1 MTFRQQCRL
10 LGKTARRPVLSVPT
24 NQPCGV
30 GVKMPLDFSQDY
42 SALCRTN
49 QALPHPSRIRSDY
62 CQSASPGQ
70 CRQRS
75 LTVKRKLSLCLLLL
89 FSFPKPTAE
98 QDCLTGCG
106 SSCQAEQ
113 RPSGT
118 LMPRCTHSC
127 QSLWVTGRVP
137 CLSPDRGCCTL
148 RKNLG
153 ESSST
158 PAGGHQSLPHAL
170 EWSRTSQWWAT
181 CAPGLHDIS
190 SHLKHIG
197 FYILPLCL

>member
-98 QDCLTGCG
+98 QDCLSGCG

-127 QSLWVTGRVP
+127 QSLWVTGRV
-137 CLSPDRGCCTL
+137 LSFPRQRL
-148 RKNLG
+148 LHFEEEPWG
-153 ESSST
+153 EFLHPSRWT
-158 PAGGHQSLPHAL
+158 PVS
-170 EWSRTSQWWAT
+170 AT
-181 CAPGLHDIS
+181 CSGVEQNFPMVGDVC
-190 SHLKHIG
+190 
-197 FYILPLCL
+197 PRPP